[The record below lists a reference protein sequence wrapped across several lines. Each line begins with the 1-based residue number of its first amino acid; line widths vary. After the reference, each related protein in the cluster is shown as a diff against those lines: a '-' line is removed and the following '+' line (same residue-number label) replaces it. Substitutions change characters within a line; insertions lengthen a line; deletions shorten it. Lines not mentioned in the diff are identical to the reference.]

1 MADEYA
7 NIEDL
12 TAGIPDG
19 DTTLL
24 EATKLVD
31 GSYEPISVT
40 PKKIV
45 KAGVVELTG
54 TLEAGETTITFQ
66 DSSIKADST
75 LDFYTDVDGVVP
87 KRRQSVAGVV
97 SVTFDPMNF
106 NLGVKVEV
114 R

>member
-12 TAGIPDG
+12 AAGIPDG

-31 GSYEPISVT
+31 GSYQPISVT

-45 KAGVVELTG
+45 KAGVVELIG

-66 DSSIKADST
+66 DASITADST
-75 LDFYTDVDGVVP
+75 LDFYTNVDGVVP
-87 KRRQSVAGVV
+87 QRRQSVAGI
-97 SVTFDPMNF
+97 VTITFTPMNF
-106 NLGVKVEV
+106 DLGVKVEV

>member
-1 MADEYA
+1 MAETYA

-31 GSYEPISVT
+31 GSYQPISVT
-40 PKKIV
+40 PRKIV
-45 KAGVVELTG
+45 KAGVTELIG

-66 DSSIKADST
+66 DASITADSN
-75 LDFYTDVDGVVP
+75 LDFYTNVDGVVP
-87 KRRQSVAGVV
+87 IRRQSIAGVV
-97 SVTFDPMNF
+97 SVTFDPINF
-106 NLGVKVEV
+106 DLGVKVV
-114 R
+114 VK